1 MSDAGFPEDHAAAES
16 LILEMVRD
24 GLIEFAGLSDDG
36 EFRYRLTEAG
46 ERRAEQ
52 LVAGLDPED

>member
-1 MSDAGFPEDHAAAES
+1 MSDAGFPEDHAAAEN
-16 LILEMVRD
+16 LILELVQD
-24 GLIEFAGLSDDG
+24 GLVEFDRVGEDG
-36 EFRYRLTEAG
+36 EFRFRLTEAG